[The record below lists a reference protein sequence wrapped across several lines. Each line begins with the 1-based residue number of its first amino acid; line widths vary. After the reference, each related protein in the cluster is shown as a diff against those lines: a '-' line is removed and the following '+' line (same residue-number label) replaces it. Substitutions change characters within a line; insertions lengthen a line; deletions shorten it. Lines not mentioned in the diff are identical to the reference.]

1 MLPAQSMLKQQ
12 TTACVPKT
20 SPALLP
26 VCMETQQAMA
36 SGLHFLEL
44 AAQTEACDTAQ
55 CVEKANAQLNQ
66 ASAALLLISADGPA
80 VLLQFMQSLL
90 ASQLTAQRA
99 MPVPAE
105 LVAVCA
111 NSVQALHLYLDRLA
125 QAEPLEAS
133 LLFPC
138 YRQLFALQGRT
149 DASLADLLS
158 VSRSLNLRRCA
169 APVISELGR
178 QQFEQALL
186 NFLRS
191 SAQAEQ
197 QAAASK
203 MAVILADIAA
213 QESAHDSALSWQV
226 LQAFAELA
234 AEHALPQQTAA
245 KKIFAAIA
253 RQLRHGA
260 DAHHN
265 SVPAQLIREALFALY
280 HASTSTALSA
290 QLVAAFELN
299 AQLSEAT
306 ECAQIR
312 LLTAEEIAAIH
323 VFLDQ
328 LSAIRSALEL
338 PAPETTIAGQWQE
351 LAVHASRVTLLAPF
365 APALQQLAALLAVNT
380 LSQHEQVGL
389 AAWQLLIEACLTQPA
404 ATDLLRLQPV
414 LLAALEAIPSR
425 NLHQL
430 ALRSAAASMHKPA
443 ICTALKTAITHG
455 LLLVE
460 AQLED
465 ALQTGSLA
473 AVYPAIDLS
482 LAQVAAALSMCGD
495 RQACHQLQEIRH
507 SLARY
512 CNELADSFSADGPG
526 IASAFARLGQRVAM
540 LDWAQ
545 QLPELQ
551 TADSQ
556 LSSKSQLVP
565 MPVVETYSSVPVPAP
580 AAEDGSET
588 SFTLSPALQAIY
600 QNEARQLIQQLAV
613 MLNHWCVNFD
623 QDLPLAA
630 LHAAHSLAGSSATV
644 GLQSVQE
651 LAAALE
657 LLLQTLLATYC
668 EDRSVAARHLLET
681 VVALEHMLSELNVHR
696 WPAQQ
701 ADLVRGLHD
710 LNLHLRQ
717 TAILRTPPAE
727 QVPVPEN
734 SLPPA
739 LVFDSVAGSES
750 EPAAE
755 PTPIVDAELLALFKE
770 EAADLLPQLDQH
782 FRAWQAAPDEQS
794 VAAPIL
800 RILHTLKGSARIAG
814 ALVLGQQLHQLE
826 HAVSQ
831 LAHLAS
837 RDAAAIEPLLA
848 AFDAAM
854 QELASL
860 TPTVVTSLKS
870 ALSSALPS
878 PSSPSLPS
886 KEATTVTAETALPG
900 HPAAAV
906 QLRVRADL
914 LDQVASSSAE
924 LMLGTARLNA
934 ELQAQRQV
942 VTELSDNIL
951 RLRAQLRE
959 LEMQAETRIASQ
971 LQTQTSRE
979 FDPLEFDQFTRL
991 QELARMMTETVGDI
1005 VSVQRSLTAHMEA
1018 SGLTL
1023 VSQSR
1028 HARTLQADL
1037 RQVRI
1042 VQFSSIAERLHHL
1055 VRQTGR
1061 ELGRQLRLE
1070 ISGGALELDRGMLEK
1085 LNAPL
1090 EHLLR
1095 NAVAHGIEAAA
1106 VREAAGKPAQG
1117 CLQLQ
1122 LSQQANTIEV
1132 QVRDDGRGLDL
1143 ARIREQAV
1151 AAGLLS
1157 AEASPSEEQLT
1168 ALIFEPGLST
1178 ADEVTP
1184 LSGRG
1189 IGMDIVRDSVL
1200 AQGGTLQVASTA
1212 GIGTCFTLRLPLTLA
1227 TTQVVLLQAAR
1238 RQLALPSAMVQHVLQ
1253 LSAARA
1259 QRARQAA
1266 QIDWRGEAVPLYRLA
1281 ALLAQD
1287 LPAGVAESAEQPA
1300 SILVLHGQQGA
1311 VAIEVD
1317 SILGN
1322 REVVIKNSGPQLA
1335 KVAGIAG
1342 ATMLAD
1348 GSIVLIINPL
1358 PLIGLATQR
1367 SCTAQTQQ
1375 QAGMASLTEAPAPT
1389 VLVVDDSLTVRRVSE
1404 RLLERNGYAAV
1415 LARDGLDALEKLQS
1429 ILPAAILL
1437 DIEMPRM
1444 DGFELLRTLRSDSR
1458 WQQVPVVMI
1467 TSRTASKHHDHAVQL
1482 GANAYLGKPYQ
1493 ETELLAWLKQ
1503 TIHQTALQ
1511 T

>member
-44 AAQTEACDTAQ
+44 AAQTEAGDAAQ
-55 CVEKANAQLNQ
+55 CVEKANAQFNQ
-66 ASAALLLISADGPA
+66 ASAALLLIGADGPA

-125 QAEPLEAS
+125 QAEPLAAS

-138 YRQLFALQGRT
+138 YRQLLALQGRT

-158 VSRSLNLRRCA
+158 VSRSLNLRRLA
-169 APVISELGR
+169 VPVISELGR

-186 NFLRS
+186 GFLRS

-290 QLVAAFELN
+290 QLAAAFELN

-312 LLTAEEIAAIH
+312 LLAAEEIAAIH
-323 VFLDQ
+323 GFLDQ
-328 LSAIRSALEL
+328 LAAIKSALEL

-351 LAVHASRVTLLAPF
+351 LAGHASRVTLLAPF
-365 APALQQLAALLAVNT
+365 APALQELAAWLAVNT

-404 ATDLLRLQPV
+404 VKDFLRLQPV

-455 LLLVE
+455 LMLVE

-482 LAQVAAALSMCGD
+482 LAQVAAALTICGD
-495 RQACHQLQEIRH
+495 REACDQLQEIRH

-512 CNELADSFSADGPG
+512 CNELADRFSADGPG

-551 TADSQ
+551 TAASQ
-556 LSSKSQLVP
+556 LPSKSQLVP
-565 MPVVETYSSVPVPAP
+565 MPVVETYSSVPAP

-600 QNEARQLIQQLAV
+600 QNEARQLIQQLAA
-613 MLNHWCVNFD
+613 MLNHWCVNLD
-623 QDLPLAA
+623 EDLPLAA

-668 EDRSVAARHLLET
+668 DNRSVAARHLLET

-701 ADLVRGLHD
+701 ADLVQGLHD

-739 LVFDSVAGSES
+739 LASESVSGSES

-755 PTPIVDAELLALFKE
+755 STPIVDAELLALFKE

-782 FRAWQAAPDEQS
+782 LRAWQAAPDEQS

-878 PSSPSLPS
+878 PSSPSFPS
-886 KEATTVTAETALPG
+886 KEATTVTAETALPE

-991 QELARMMTETVGDI
+991 QELARMMTETVGDV

-1055 VRQTGR
+1055 VRQAGR
-1061 ELGRQLRLE
+1061 ELRLE
-1070 ISGGALELDRGMLEK
+1070 IRGGALELDRGMLEK

-1132 QVRDDGRGLDL
+1132 QVRDDGRGLNL

-1189 IGMDIVRDSVL
+1189 IGMDIVRESVL

-1300 SILVLHGQQGA
+1300 SILILHGQQGA

-1375 QAGMASLTEAPAPT
+1375 QAGMATLTEAAAPT